1 MMVEGKLPGWGFWG
15 RWAVASAAG
24 YGFSAFLG
32 MCVAWAVVG
41 VEDQG
46 TTRAYETVEIPPF
59 GENRIC

>member
-46 TTRAYETVEIPPF
+46 TTRA
-59 GENRIC
+59 